1 MTPQRRALIIVALG
15 GLIGLVTSL
24 WAYQW
29 LQDIT
34 EQTRLDME
42 AKGRTIPIAVAA
54 ADLAWGEV
62 LADDAV
68 RMVPFP
74 ADTVPA
80 GHFASADTLKGR
92 VVIMDVKQHEPIL
105 ESKLAPA
112 TVTSGGVAAVTHP
125 EKRAVAVKVD
135 DVVAVGGFIK
145 PGDRVDVLTTVRRPG
160 KTDDPVTKVVLEN
173 VRVLAMGQDTERTA
187 QTDKAAKNQ
196 ESKLSIPSVMTLE
209 VAPDEAEKLALA
221 STEGKVQLAL
231 RNPQS
236 VIAVTTT
243 GATIS
248 SLLASFAGDTGLHK
262 EPSPAFSNRTQ
273 TRAVPRPTRL
283 PALPRSAGSPSDG
296 SVRDLP
302 PVVAA
307 PTTEPMRAPVVTVA
321 VPAESTVTLEHSPS
335 ASSTPADGLRLTD
348 SRPSMEPS
356 LSSSP
361 SPPVAKG
368 LPPVSVELI
377 KGMTR
382 TNVAFEPAE
391 AGATHA
397 VSNGASK

>member
-1 MTPQRRALIIVALG
+1 MTPQRRALIVVALG
-15 GLIGLVTSL
+15 GLIGLATSL

-29 LQDIT
+29 LQDVT

-42 AKGRTIPIAVAA
+42 AKSRTIPIAVAA
-54 ADLAWGEV
+54 ADLAWGAV

-74 ADTVPA
+74 ADTVPE
-80 GHFASADTLKGR
+80 GHFASAETLKGR

-173 VRVLAMGQDTERTA
+173 VRVLAMGQDTERAA

-196 ESKLSIPSVMTLE
+196 ETKLSVPSVMTLE

-236 VIAVTTT
+236 VTAVATT

-248 SLLASFAGDTGLHK
+248 SLLASFGGEAGLRK
-262 EPSPAFSNRTQ
+262 EPSPTPSNRTQ
-273 TRAVPRPTRL
+273 ARATPRPTRV
-283 PALPRSAGSPSDG
+283 PVPPRPAGSPTDESG
-296 SVRDLP
+296 RNLP
-302 PVVAA
+302 PITAA
-307 PTTEPMRAPVVTVA
+307 PTAEPMHVPVIA
-321 VPAESTVTLEHSPS
+321 VPVPVESPITLEHSPS
-335 ASSTPADGLRLTD
+335 ASSVLADSLRFTD
-348 SRPSMEPS
+348 SRPPIEPS
-356 LSSSP
+356 PSSPP
-361 SPPVAKG
+361 SPPAAKG

-382 TNVAFEPAE
+382 DQCRV
-391 AGATHA
+391 
-397 VSNGASK
+397 